1 MPAGKRNALLYP
13 FNGRSCSPVQLA
25 SCSQA
30 PLWSQPEY
38 SSSCSPGIT
47 FYLLSSSFRLKQYF
61 NKWNK
66 FFKAASAICLGQ
78 SAGFCFGREVIPTT
92 PLSLR
97 ETGIDVSSSHE
108 PEEHVI
114 YSKQLSSLLG
124 PGLQEGWAP
133 SWQPHCHGLKNQS
146 FHTFGSVASPELSD
160 LLKSPGFFLGT

>member
-66 FFKAASAICLGQ
+66 FLKLPLPYGWDSLQASALGERWSPPLLWAWGKLVLM
-78 SAGFCFGREVIPTT
+78 SAVAM
-92 PLSLR
+92 SLR
-97 ETGIDVSSSHE
+97 NMSFTPSSCH
-108 PEEHVI
+108 
-114 YSKQLSSLLG
+114 
-124 PGLQEGWAP
+124 P
-133 SWQPHCHGLKNQS
+133 SQGQGSRRAEPHCHGLQNQS

-160 LLKSPGFFLGT
+160 LLKSLGFFLRT